1 MIFLTPPSVSDL
13 YCFASNADY
22 IHRSS
27 THWYRRYYRYRSL
40 CPDRQGLVKW
50 RAGVT
55 ILSLYNMV
63 NPSLTGDICFQQLTQ
78 APGARLSCV

>member
-1 MIFLTPPSVSDL
+1 MIFLMASSVSDL
-13 YCFASNADY
+13 HYFASKADY

-50 RAGVT
+50 RTSVT
-55 ILSLYNMV
+55 ILSLFNMV
-63 NPSLTGDICFQQLTQ
+63 NTSSTGDVCCQQLTQ